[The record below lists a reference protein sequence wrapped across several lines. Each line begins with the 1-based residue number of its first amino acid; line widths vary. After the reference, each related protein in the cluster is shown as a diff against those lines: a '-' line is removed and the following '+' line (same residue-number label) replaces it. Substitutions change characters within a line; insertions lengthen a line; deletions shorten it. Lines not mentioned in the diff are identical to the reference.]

1 MWKRK
6 ANAQPTCN
14 RRAHS
19 EQFKREAVKLA
30 FDQQLSVAEAARNRG
45 IHPSGLIRV
54 PSQNTCRT
62 ASSSKMLRI
71 ASGWRNH
78 LPLDAGGLALLGC
91 RARYALARPR
101 GKACL
106 SPSSCVLHHTPPY
119 FCLELFPS
127 REVRASGVA
136 GRTTQEQE
144 LPHKRSARGQRC
156 NRRASRRPKRGSA
169 AAARPLVWARLP
181 LSRDRYA

>member
-1 MWKRK
+1 MI
-6 ANAQPTCN
+6 A
-14 RRAHS
+14 
-19 EQFKREAVKLA
+19 RE
-30 FDQQLSVAEAARNRG
+30 
-45 IHPSGLIRV
+45 
-54 PSQNTCRT
+54 
-62 ASSSKMLRI
+62 SSKSSWRAGSAVARKNSGPFDACLWSGCQNEEQVQSHYPFGSF
-71 ASGWRNH
+71 ASRRGTPVEPPVRARCSESRLAGGYR

-91 RARYALARPR
+91 RARYALARSC

-181 LSRDRYA
+181 LSRVRYA